1 MMITKV
7 AIDATIAIIIATFL
21 SSSGRFILTGLSE
34 PLLFAIVE
42 RVKRFFDTIV
52 DSIGFEIF
60 CVVVVMVAAIVVT
73 VAVFVLVVLKD
84 MLGVCVVGANRI
96 IGSWIK
102 KVFVNIGFKIFNI
115 ICLYLTPVHTLNKV
129 FLFPYVLLW

>member
-7 AIDATIAIIIATFL
+7 AIDATIAIIITTFL
-21 SSSGRFILTGLSE
+21 STSGRFILTGLSE

-42 RVKRFFDTIV
+42 RVNRFFDTIV
-52 DSIGFEIF
+52 DSIGFVIF

-96 IGSWIK
+96 IGS
-102 KVFVNIGFKIFNI
+102 
-115 ICLYLTPVHTLNKV
+115 
-129 FLFPYVLLW
+129 